1 MTPPKLFQITALV
14 AAIFGSAAYAER
26 STVQDKQQFL
36 NLVSGKTLQRPLVSL
51 VVTPSGDITGK
62 GAMREVK
69 GQWTWKDGYFCR
81 TLYWGGDDLGYN
93 CQLVTFDGRKLTF
106 TADQGA
112 GRSAAFSL
120 R

>member
-1 MTPPKLFQITALV
+1 MSPLKLFRLTALV
-14 AAIFGSAAYAER
+14 SAVSASAAYADR
-26 STVQDKQQFL
+26 ATVQDRNEFL

-51 VVTPSGDITGK
+51 QVSPGGDISGK

-69 GQWTWKDGYFCR
+69 GEWTWKDGYFCR

-93 CQLVTFDGRKLTF
+93 CQLVTYDGRKLTF

-112 GRSAAFSL
+112 GQSAAFSL